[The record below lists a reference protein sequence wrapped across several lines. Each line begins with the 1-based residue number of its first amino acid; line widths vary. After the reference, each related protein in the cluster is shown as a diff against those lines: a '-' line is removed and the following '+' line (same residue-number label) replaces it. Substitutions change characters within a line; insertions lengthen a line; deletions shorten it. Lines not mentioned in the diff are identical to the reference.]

1 MRSQQDLGSQQAEV
15 TAGCEVIEVPEP
27 RGCTAPQCPSRQSLS
42 TTVAAAAAVAAVVL
56 TLGQRCQESGGS
68 KSGGTGRGQGTMA
81 LALCLLLLLLLVVA
95 LPARAAQ
102 AAPMKAQGADW
113 DGDLDYYEAV
123 LENGLKFLDDVG
135 AEPVGEGG
143 AASPPIPI
151 TELLGDADGV
161 AAGRASPAPLLV
173 TACKPSSHRRGPP
186 TGKIQDAAGKISLE
200 PYKLKQQ
207 MLKEME
213 QARQNGEAVLK
224 AVFPRGSRDSVPA
237 SALGREVMP
246 GRVTGD
252 WDRDMAY
259 MENLVKDSLRNLNR
273 GGGPPGEMNQD
284 REDKKSLEAARHLDQ
299 MLSDL
304 ERRRA
309 MNQESLQKVT
319 VPERS
324 SGLVPAFTAGGQAV
338 PGTGTGEML
347 GKSSTNAQ
355 NGPSTR
361 RIVCPQD
368 VRRSC
373 MIGTVVTLFSVPLVL
388 MGCYLGIRK
397 MYESRGLLKLM
408 LV

>member
-1 MRSQQDLGSQQAEV
+1 
-15 TAGCEVIEVPEP
+15 
-27 RGCTAPQCPSRQSLS
+27 
-42 TTVAAAAAVAAVVL
+42 
-56 TLGQRCQESGGS
+56 
-68 KSGGTGRGQGTMA
+68 MA
-81 LALCLLLLLLLVVA
+81 LALRLLLLLLLVVA
-95 LPARAAQ
+95 LSTRAAQ
-102 AAPMKAQGADW
+102 AAPLQAQGADL

-123 LENGLKFLDDVG
+123 VENGLKFLDDVG
-135 AEPVGEGG
+135 AEPVGESG

-151 TELLGDADGV
+151 TEPLGDAEGV
-161 AAGRASPAPLLV
+161 AAGRTSPAPLLV
-173 TACKPSSHRRGPP
+173 TARKPSTHRRGPP
-186 TGKIQDAAGKISLE
+186 TGRIQDTAGKISLE

-224 AVFPRGSRDSVPA
+224 AVFPRESRDSVPA
-237 SALGREVMP
+237 SAAGREAMP
-246 GRVTGD
+246 GTVTGD

-309 MNQESLQKVT
+309 MNQESLQKVA

-347 GKSSTNAQ
+347 GKSSTNTQ
-355 NGPSTR
+355 NGPSTP
-361 RIVCPQD
+361 RIFCPQD

-373 MIGTVVTLFSVPLVL
+373 MIGTVVTLFTVPFSMVLCYVGFQWWKQKKHAAAAPASRPRRRDSLLSPGSPESVGFGSSQTWPQQQHLPTKAEPQHSVPPPRPPSPAV
-388 MGCYLGIRK
+388 RQ
-397 MYESRGLLKLM
+397 KLPEIPPPPP
-408 LV
+408 LPIPPPWSS